1 MSRLKVFLKHLF
13 HRVAFYCL
21 ICSLQVKQKVCYEL
35 LDIFF
40 DNQMAEKIITPLVS
54 VHLKEQFTQKSV
66 IISFLHVDEK
76 SGEVAGEK
84 VKR

>member
-1 MSRLKVFLKHLF
+1 
-13 HRVAFYCL
+13 
-21 ICSLQVKQKVCYEL
+21 
-35 LDIFF
+35 
-40 DNQMAEKIITPLVS
+40 MAEKIITPLVS